1 MRAIFKIIL
10 IFSTSSSVIAAQ
22 CSDWVR
28 DDVRTLD
35 KFSLNLKQCSDM
47 QPENSKDIQ
56 VLERMSNCDLLA
68 AQRAQEEF
76 CTPALKEAWRV
87 LKFLFSEKS
96 KLNVMLARNE
106 LPYREYERL
115 SDVITKMQLQEIQS
129 GQRLANQQLDQI
141 DAAGAAAYAKSKAN
155 QKIQDGFRVLKLQ
168 NSVEVS
174 QRWITV
180 TDRNGNSIGQIDN
193 GGRFNSQG
201 AFYSNGG
208 QYQGFVDTG
217 GGFNS
222 HGSVYDK
229 NSNYLGK
236 ISSK

>member
-1 MRAIFKIIL
+1 MQAIFKIIL
-10 IFSTSSSVIAAQ
+10 IFSITSSVTAAQ
-22 CSDWVR
+22 CNDWVR

-68 AQRAQEEF
+68 AQTAQEEF
-76 CTPALKEAWRV
+76 CTPALKETWKV
-87 LKFLFSEKS
+87 LKFLFSEKL
-96 KLNVMLARNE
+96 KLNVMLVRNE
-106 LPYREYERL
+106 LPYMEHERL
-115 SDVITKMQLQEIQS
+115 SGVITKMQLQEIQN

-141 DAAGAAAYAKSKAN
+141 DAAASAAYAKAKAN

-168 NSVEVS
+168 NSVEMS

-180 TDRNGNSIGQIDN
+180 TDRNGNSIGRIDN
-193 GGRFNSQG
+193 GGGFNSQG
-201 AFYSNGG
+201 GFYSNGG
-208 QYQGFVDTG
+208 QYQGVVDTG

-229 NSNYLGK
+229 NGNYLGK